1 MQLKLERSEK
11 LIGGLANTKEGWGIR
26 TEELKKLYEVLV
38 GDALM
43 TAAFQSYAG
52 PFPSEYRDVMLEGFI
67 KKVKDLKVPHSK
79 DYQFCFFLT
88 KPTEFLKW
96 SFQGLPD
103 DNFSKDNGVLVTK
116 GRRYPLM
123 IDPQQ

>member
-43 TAAFQSYAG
+43 TAAF
-52 PFPSEYRDVMLEGFI
+52 
-67 KKVKDLKVPHSK
+67 
-79 DYQFCFFLT
+79 
-88 KPTEFLKW
+88 
-96 SFQGLPD
+96 
-103 DNFSKDNGVLVTK
+103 
-116 GRRYPLM
+116 
-123 IDPQQ
+123 